1 MNRADTIL
9 ALGATAADLLS
20 LARTLE
26 ETVEPPG
33 DPNDPVEANHL
44 AWADEARVSAG
55 ACVAA
60 INHLNGVSP
69 E

>member
-20 LARTLE
+20 LAGSLE
-26 ETVEPPG
+26 EACNPPG
-33 DPNDPVEANHL
+33 DPLTAVEADEL
-44 AWADEARVSAG
+44 AWAAEVRESAG
-55 ACVAA
+55 ACIAA

>member
-1 MNRADTIL
+1 MNRAATAA

-26 ETVEPPG
+26 AAVQPLG
-33 DPNDPVEANHL
+33 DPIDPSEADHL

-60 INHLNGVSP
+60 INHLHGVSP